1 MASPYSSG
9 ALKGTTNNV
18 SVVIRLFNSSF
29 DFSKFPMG
37 RQYNTFLTKQPIYF
51 KIMKFQINY
60 KKGQTEI
67 KAIISLDDLFPT
79 DKAVFL
85 HFITFIEF
93 LGHLK
98 G

>member
-1 MASPYSSG
+1 
-9 ALKGTTNNV
+9 
-18 SVVIRLFNSSF
+18 
-29 DFSKFPMG
+29 MG
-37 RQYNTFLTKQPIYF
+37 RRDNTFLSKQAISF
-51 KIMKFQINY
+51 EITKFQINY
-60 KKGQTEI
+60 KKGQAEI

-85 HFITFIEF
+85 HSITLIEF

>member
-1 MASPYSSG
+1 
-9 ALKGTTNNV
+9 
-18 SVVIRLFNSSF
+18 
-29 DFSKFPMG
+29 
-37 RQYNTFLTKQPIYF
+37 
-51 KIMKFQINY
+51 MKFQINY